1 MIRIDAV
8 NRMQQRDIELIFAWD
23 DVIDESSYYEI
34 LGILE
39 IADDAAIKEAYR
51 GFARAFHPDVHPD
64 ADRELSRT
72 LRRIFQRGV
81 EAYRTLSN
89 PKLRADYDLALA
101 RGAVRLKDSVLPPQP
116 GAAKSLEDLCNTMG
130 AKLAARKADQLIS
143 SGHLADAKRELMM
156 AIHHEGGENTEL
168 GERLDALDLL
178 MFAKGE

>member
-1 MIRIDAV
+1 EVDGQVSRI
-8 NRMQQRDIELIFAWD
+8 
-23 DVIDESSYYEI
+23 
-34 LGILE
+34 
-39 IADDAAIKEAYR
+39 
-51 GFARAFHPDVHPD
+51 
-64 ADRELSRT
+64 

-116 GAAKSLEDLCNTMG
+116 GAAKSLEDLCNTMS

-143 SGHLADAKRELMM
+143 SGQLADAKRELMM
-156 AIHHEGGENTEL
+156 ALHHEGSDNAEL
-168 GERLDALDLL
+168 AERLDALDLL